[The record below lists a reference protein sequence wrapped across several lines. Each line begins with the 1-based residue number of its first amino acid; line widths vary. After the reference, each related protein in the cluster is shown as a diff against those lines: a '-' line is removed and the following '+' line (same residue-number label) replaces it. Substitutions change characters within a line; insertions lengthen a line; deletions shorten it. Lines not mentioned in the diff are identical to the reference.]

1 MTPPD
6 DVDEDGSMQMLAMAI
21 AFALL
26 VFVILALFYL
36 VSLL

>member
-6 DVDEDGSMQMLAMAI
+6 DVDEDGSAQMLAMAI

-26 VFVILALFYL
+26 VVVILALFYL

>member
-6 DVDEDGSMQMLAMAI
+6 DLDEDGSMQMLAMVI
-21 AFALL
+21 AFLLL
-26 VFVILALFYL
+26 VVVILALFYL